1 MSDTGS
7 DEHGAFAVP
16 DPVDRPVG
24 GGGKRLFDILFASLA
39 LAVGLAVIILLA
51 IALKVLSP
59 GPVFLRHERVGFQG
73 RRFECLKFRTMVI
86 DSEARLQAHHA
97 TSPDAVRE
105 YEILHKLQDDPRVIP
120 GIGNFLRKSSLDE
133 LPQFLNV
140 LLGDMSI
147 VGPRP
152 VTEPEI
158 RKYGPASRSYFR
170 AKPGITGLW
179 QVSGRNDLS
188 FSHRVLLDSVYV
200 RRWSFLW
207 DIAIVFRTV
216 KVLATRRGAC

>member
-1 MSDTGS
+1 MSDISS
-7 DEHGAFAVP
+7 DQHGAVAVAK
-16 DPVDRPVG
+16 DVDRPIG
-24 GGGKRLFDILFASLA
+24 GGGKRLFDVVFASVA
-39 LAVGLAVIILLA
+39 LVAGLAFIIPLA
-51 IALKVLSP
+51 IALKILSP
-59 GPVFLRHERVGFQG
+59 GPVFFRHERVGFGG
-73 RRFECLKFRTMVI
+73 RRFECLKLRTMVTN
-86 DSEARLQAHHA
+86 SEARLQAHLA
-97 TSPDAVRE
+97 TSPDALRE

-120 GIGNFLRKSSLDE
+120 GIGNFLRRWSLDE
-133 LPQFLNV
+133 LPQFVNV
-140 LLGDMSI
+140 LRGEMSI

-179 QVSGRNDLS
+179 QVSGRNDLT

-207 DIAIVFRTV
+207 DIAIMLRTV
-216 KVLATRRGAC
+216 KVLATRKGAC